1 MTPPAAALH
10 AIELDAAAI
19 GATLDDLAQI
29 GSRFAGGESEAR
41 CRDYLLDRFN
51 ALGLTDVRLEELA
64 YLGVAP
70 GEASC
75 VIDIGEPRS
84 YECRPLQYTANGPV
98 SGPAVYVGQATE
110 EDLLAVERLGVDL
123 RGAIVIAHTMFP
135 FDLIDALGRRGVAGL
150 VHVCE
155 TPEGIVG
162 NFAGAIHPVPEGPP
176 WTGRPTAHCGV
187 TINDAD
193 GRRLLSTLSC
203 APGTTVTIGHDSTFA
218 EATGANVVGVIPGS
232 DSSAGE
238 VVICAHYDSQ
248 YDAPGVYDNGSGLA
262 SMLDTARALRDS
274 HPLRRIVIVATAAEE
289 IGCWGAT
296 AYVRRHADELRSAV
310 AMVNFDGLASAY
322 PSVREIWSAHDGLAD
337 LALHTANELGWHPDN
352 VHRRHST
359 FSDHAPFAD
368 AGVPSCLIWQPDHPY
383 YHSRG
388 DVRERV
394 DSAILARTAGVSA
407 TLVARLARGD
417 DPSLDGD
424 RSP

>member
-1 MTPPAAALH
+1 MIPPAAALD

-29 GSRFAGGESEAR
+29 GSRFAGSKSEAR
-41 CRDYLLDRFN
+41 CREYLRDRFT
-51 ALGLTDVRLEELA
+51 ALGLTDVRLEEVT
-64 YLGVAP
+64 YLEVAP

-75 VIDIGEPRS
+75 VIDVGETRS

-98 SGPAVYVGQATE
+98 NGPAVYIGQATE
-110 EDLLAVERLGVDL
+110 EDLLAVERLGIDL
-123 RGAIVIAHTMFP
+123 QGAIVIAHTMFP

-193 GRRLLSTLSC
+193 GRRLLSALSC
-203 APGTTVTIGHDSTFA
+203 VPGTTVTIGHDGSFA
-218 EATGANVVGVIPGS
+218 EATSANVVGVIPGG
-232 DSSAGE
+232 DASAGE

-248 YDAPGVYDNGSGLA
+248 FDAPGVYDNGSGLA

-274 HPLRRIVIVATAAEE
+274 RPQRRIVIVATAAEE

-337 LALHTANELGWHPDN
+337 LALDTANQLGWRPDN

-388 DVRERV
+388 DLRERV
-394 DSAILARTAGVSA
+394 DPAILARTAGVSA
-407 TLVARLARGD
+407 TLVARLAHGEN
-417 DPSLDGD
+417 PSRDGD